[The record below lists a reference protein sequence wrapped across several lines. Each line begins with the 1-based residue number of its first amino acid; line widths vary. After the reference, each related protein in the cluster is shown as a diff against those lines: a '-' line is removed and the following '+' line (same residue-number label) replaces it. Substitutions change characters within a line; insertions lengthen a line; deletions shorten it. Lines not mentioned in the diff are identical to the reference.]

1 MQKLASWLASFLIVV
16 ASTSALAASAGTPS
30 KAPKPRSEWR
40 AGYEY
45 TVLIPSEPPEGLTPG
60 TVEVRELFL
69 YTSGWSKAV
78 QPYLEK
84 WLSSRGDAVKF
95 VREPAIAFPHAREQ
109 ARMYY
114 TLKALDHEDLHL
126 KFFDFVREEHRFD
139 VYHTIRRPAKE
150 AIFDMNIAFAKR
162 NGVDAKAFM
171 ETYASRD
178 IDNQVIEAE
187 IDATGYALNGTSTLV
202 VNSHYSTSLQRF
214 LGADP
219 ACADR
224 GPEPADYDR
233 YFQLIDQLV
242 SMALKEK
249 PVTPSAAPTAP
260 KGS

>member
-1 MQKLASWLASFLIVV
+1 MKTLIFGLAAGLL
-16 ASTSALAASAGTPS
+16 LAASTTALATSGNTPA
-30 KAPKPRSEWR
+30 KALKSASEWR

-45 TVLIPSEPPEGLTPG
+45 TVLIPYEPPEGLPSG

-69 YTSGWSKAV
+69 YTSGWSKSV

-84 WLSSRGDAVKF
+84 WLSTRGDAVKF

-114 TLKALDHEDLHL
+114 TLKALDHEDLHI

-139 VYHTIRRPAKE
+139 VYHTIRHPAKE

-162 NGVDAKAFM
+162 NGVDTKAFM
-171 ETYASRD
+171 DTYMSRD
-178 IDNQVIEAE
+178 IDNQVIDAE
-187 IDATGYALNGTSTLV
+187 IDASGYGLNGTSTLV

-249 PVTPSAAPTAP
+249 PITPSAAPTAP